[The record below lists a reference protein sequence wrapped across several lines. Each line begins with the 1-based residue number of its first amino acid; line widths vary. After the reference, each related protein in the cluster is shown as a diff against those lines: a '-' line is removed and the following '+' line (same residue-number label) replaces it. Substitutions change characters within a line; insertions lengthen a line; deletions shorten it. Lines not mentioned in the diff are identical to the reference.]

1 MESTL
6 SRRRVRGLFGDG
18 QAARQNQVEADPLCL
33 QPCLAYNLQIAVAP
47 EPAQRLWEVV
57 SDIIESELALL
68 ACPPTTYHL
77 SVLNLLPVR
86 DPDVAAKQ
94 RAWETSGARWNELA
108 EVEIRR
114 HSPYEIRLTSL
125 VATRSA
131 LIAAAVDS
139 PPTVE
144 LRRSL
149 TNSLGLE
156 LGPVPELTH
165 VTLARY
171 RGALSEPDQLLDQ
184 VERAQ
189 FDVPITV
196 DRLRLVRERVYP
208 SVGID
213 LIAEL
218 PLAGAR

>member
-1 MESTL
+1 MSKP
-6 SRRRVRGLFGDG
+6 RVRGLFDDG
-18 QAARQNQVEADPLCL
+18 QAARQNQIEADLLWL
-33 QPCLAYNLQIAVAP
+33 QACLAYNLQIAVAP
-47 EPAQRLWEVV
+47 EPAQRLCEVV
-57 SDIIESELALL
+57 SGIVESEPALL
-68 ACPPTTYHL
+68 ACPPATYHL

-86 DPDVAAKQ
+86 DPDMDAKQ
-94 RAWETSGARWNELA
+94 RAWEINGARWHELA

-114 HSPYEIRLTSL
+114 HSQYEIRLTSL

-131 LIAAAVDS
+131 LIAVAVDS

-149 TNSLGLE
+149 TKSLGLD

-171 RGALSEPDQLLDQ
+171 RGAFSAPHQLLDQ
-184 VERAQ
+184 VEQVR

-208 SVGID
+208 SVDLD

-218 PLAGAR
+218 PLADAR